1 MVKRSTV
8 ILTIAMLALGVSTC
22 FGYTVSQWPVPGI
35 PNVAFCPGAP
45 TLAGAGADDT
55 VLRGPVAPA
64 CEAPLI
70 PGLLHAAMSISMR
83 IPGYVLAF
91 PLAGSCPG
99 GPPCG
104 VELGEPAYVT
114 AAVPCTPVNLY
125 TPPKGY

>member
-35 PNVAFCPGAP
+35 PNVAFMPGAA
-45 TLAGAGADDT
+45 TLAGAEDT

-70 PGLLHAAMSISMR
+70 PGLMHAAMSISMR
-83 IPGYVLAF
+83 IPGYLLAF
-91 PLAGSCPG
+91 PLAGSSPVAL
-99 GPPCG
+99 P
-104 VELGEPAYVT
+104 VE
-114 AAVPCTPVNLY
+114 
-125 TPPKGY
+125 